1 FRKELPLML
10 EKLQKRKSFMQ
21 ENSISYPCGN
31 KVFVFKDLED
41 KFELEMIN

>member
-1 FRKELPLML
+1 
-10 EKLQKRKSFMQ
+10 
-21 ENSISYPCGN
+21 ISYPCGN

>member
-1 FRKELPLML
+1 
-10 EKLQKRKSFMQ
+10 Q

-41 KFELEMIN
+41 KFELEIKD